1 MFAHFDQTKRALLSS
16 GMEEDFVF
24 SSSSLYLN
32 SPRECE
38 DSSSSCLRGCGVWQ
52 LKGRLPWAL
61 WVRPRKAAKGRGYV
75 PSFTAGSTWGRE
87 QAAQS
92 CFTAAFR
99 AGPDFSAHTQSGKV
113 IDNSMNFWGE
123 FVLFYSVVH

>member
-1 MFAHFDQTKRALLSS
+1 M
-16 GMEEDFVF
+16 
-24 SSSSLYLN
+24 SLVP
-32 SPRECE
+32 PRYTSIPHGNVKTVAAVASEAV
-38 DSSSSCLRGCGVWQ
+38 GVWQ
-52 LKGRLPWAL
+52 LEGRLPWAL

-75 PSFTAGSTWGRE
+75 PSFTAGSAWGRE

-123 FVLFYSVVH
+123 FVPFYSVVH